1 MPSITPS
8 TAAVLSMSTVG
19 PLIYHSE
26 MAQIQERM
34 SETRQ
39 AKTEDTVWVKVMNER
54 HNISQKAGDGYWLR
68 LNGLSVGADCT
79 IRLGRAYTTRGS
91 SSLIVTT
98 SSISGVK
105 RLAVGT

>member
-1 MPSITPS
+1 
-8 TAAVLSMSTVG
+8 
-19 PLIYHSE
+19 

-79 IRLGRAYTTRGS
+79 IRLGRGYTTRGS

-105 RLAVGT
+105 RLAVET